1 MYELCQPSILPP
13 LLHDYSIALCFELKR
28 VSSSFQR
35 DFIELVSQLGC
46 GLDDMALARSVS
58 DAPHNLEV
66 GRRRFLLVS
75 GSIDK
80 TTPFRSVN
88 VQFRGN
94 NIQQRWN
101 CVASWKHELS
111 RGLSSTGETL
121 RGRIAASFAGLEPLW
136 RTYRVILRDS

>member
-1 MYELCQPSILPP
+1 MLYLVRSIAPFAAYRRKTHNVRTLPTLHP
-13 LLHDYSIALCFELKR
+13 AAPHDYSIALCFELKR

-46 GLDDMALARSVS
+46 GLDDTALVRSVS

-75 GSIDK
+75 GSIDE

-94 NIQQRWN
+94 NIQQR
-101 CVASWKHELS
+101 
-111 RGLSSTGETL
+111 
-121 RGRIAASFAGLEPLW
+121 
-136 RTYRVILRDS
+136 